1 MSKSSEFGL
10 RTIEIATG
18 HSNHP
23 SNPENKR
30 YESVNDG
37 INARRSGSASVL
49 AKNEKGEVVVDRK
62 SSASDIQIAVVKRIS
77 ASSLPS
83 IIPVGDPVK
92 GPPLLNAEDALERT
106 GGKGAAGA
114 YFEHMFPIEVLAD
127 KFLTQIDFADPTK
140 SKGLPSKK
148 AADLLASMGPN
159 VLTPPPKVPLWLIFL
174 LQFTNLLM
182 VLLMITG
189 LLCIILYIIAGDP
202 ANLYIGVLLFIVVL
216 VTCVET
222 FHSEVKSDSL
232 MEQFRALVP
241 ESAAV
246 IRDGVLQPLDSTQLV
261 IGDIIRLKAGDK
273 VPADCR
279 VIFNES
285 MKFFT
290 I

>member
-140 SKGLPSKK
+140 SK
-148 AADLLASMGPN
+148 
-159 VLTPPPKVPLWLIFL
+159 
-174 LQFTNLLM
+174 
-182 VLLMITG
+182 
-189 LLCIILYIIAGDP
+189 
-202 ANLYIGVLLFIVVL
+202 
-216 VTCVET
+216 
-222 FHSEVKSDSL
+222 
-232 MEQFRALVP
+232 
-241 ESAAV
+241 
-246 IRDGVLQPLDSTQLV
+246 
-261 IGDIIRLKAGDK
+261 
-273 VPADCR
+273 
-279 VIFNES
+279 
-285 MKFFT
+285 
-290 I
+290 

>member
-1 MSKSSEFGL
+1 MRSDGEGSGFLALSIESDPEKLEVLPEYDLITDFNIANNENSKSGEVKVDRFASTL
-10 RTIEIATG
+10 NILLT
-18 HSNHP
+18 NV
-23 SNPENKR
+23 KR
-30 YESVNDG
+30 FSSSKISSLVGFEDVK
-37 INARRSGSASVL
+37 RRSLEG
-49 AKNEKGEVVVDRK
+49 EKT
-62 SSASDIQIAVVKRIS
+62 KR
-77 ASSLPS
+77 
-83 IIPVGDPVK
+83 
-92 GPPLLNAEDALERT
+92 EFT
-106 GGKGAAGA
+106 
-114 YFEHMFPIEVLAD
+114 EHMLPIEVLAD

-285 MKFFT
+285 MKVSSSDVLRQ
-290 I
+290 